1 MEEGPFARMSQSWKW
16 LFPALNEVESWG
28 QGALWEALGKCQAP
42 IDLVPTVVQGRS
54 SPRAGMTAA
63 GTAQPSAGSWVHCP
77 YLQEELKYFYLQE
90 DLSEDL
96 EPEEGHWVVQHSWLG
111 CECSWAGV

>member
-1 MEEGPFARMSQSWKW
+1 
-16 LFPALNEVESWG
+16 
-28 QGALWEALGKCQAP
+28 
-42 IDLVPTVVQGRS
+42 
-54 SPRAGMTAA
+54 MTAA

-111 CECSWAGV
+111 CEGSWAGV